1 MKTKKFR
8 EDLFFSFFVGKI
20 FLVLSIGGDNN
31 NNNNFILLIF
41 DFYNKNM
48 ILFIYN
54 KKKFLEF
61 YIYNFFKIWQI

>member
-1 MKTKKFR
+1 MKTKNFR
-8 EDLFFSFFVGKI
+8 EDLFFSFFVWKI
-20 FLVLSIGGDNN
+20 FLFLSIWGDNNNNNN

-41 DFYNKNM
+41 DFYNKNV

-61 YIYNFFKIWQI
+61 YIYNFF